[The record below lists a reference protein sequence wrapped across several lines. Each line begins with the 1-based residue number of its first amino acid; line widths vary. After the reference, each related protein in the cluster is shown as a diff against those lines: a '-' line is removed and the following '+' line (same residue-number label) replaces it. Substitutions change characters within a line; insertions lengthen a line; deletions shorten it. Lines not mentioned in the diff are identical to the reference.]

1 VENYKRTAIIIIM
14 KSPVCC
20 LLVFL
25 SLVSPL
31 VLGEEG
37 GSRPDHHH
45 TYLLPFTGNLGNSTV
60 LLSQQDL
67 QQDLDN
73 NPLDNLSDLRDI
85 HQFDIDLTNYTD
97 HQAVE
102 SDISVPAFNDHF
114 DILPQMDTRD
124 YHNSSEESQGQQP
137 HQNRT
142 LNPALYEVVTSVEEE
157 AFDEEFEESS
167 EGMDEKYFTLLENLR
182 KKITAKETS
191 GSGKGREIHQEVN
204 DVRHPLISI
213 SAIKPNSMKLLV
225 KPKTL
230 DINSKVRL
238 MYKRVPRNK
247 AAHRKH
253 LDDPIIEIVPLYR
266 YEQEHFIHDLP
277 RGKYIVCGDH
287 SILEVVVEHNCF
299 ETIIDRLDNNE
310 LQGGV
315 VCIIALA
322 ILVFLSCNCYAVYHR
337 CIRTEEEGEHTK
349 S

>member
-1 VENYKRTAIIIIM
+1 M
-14 KSPVCC
+14 KSSIPC
-20 LLVFL
+20 LALLSIL
-25 SLVSPL
+25 SLVLS
-31 VLGEEG
+31 EEG
-37 GSRPDHHH
+37 GGPPDHH
-45 TYLLPFTGNLGNSTV
+45 TFLLPFTGNLGNSTV
-60 LLSQQDL
+60 LLSHQDL
-67 QQDLDN
+67 DQDLDN

-97 HQAVE
+97 HEAVE
-102 SDISVPAFNDHF
+102 SDIEVPAFNDHF

-124 YHNSSEESQGQQP
+124 YHNSSEDTQNQRQQ
-137 HQNRT
+137 NLT
-142 LNPALYEVVTSVEEE
+142 LNPALYDVVTSSPVEEE
-157 AFDEEFEESS
+157 AFESDFDESS

-182 KKITAKETS
+182 KKITAEKAA
-191 GSGKGREIHQEVN
+191 GKGREIHQEVN
-204 DVRHPLISI
+204 DVLHPLISLM
-213 SAIKPNSMKLLV
+213 SIKPNSMRLLV

-266 YEQEHFIHDLP
+266 YEQEHYIHDLP

-287 SILEVVVEHNCF
+287 SIEDVIVEHNCF
-299 ETIIDRLDNNE
+299 ETIIDRLDTNE

-337 CIRTEEEGEHTK
+337 CIRSQEEERQIK

>member
-1 VENYKRTAIIIIM
+1 VSLA
-14 KSPVCC
+14 
-20 LLVFL
+20 L
-25 SLVSPL
+25 S
-31 VLGEEG
+31 EEG
-37 GSRPDHHH
+37 GERPNHH
-45 TYLLPFTGNLGNSTV
+45 TFLLPFTGDLGNSTV
-60 LLSQQDL
+60 LLSHQDL
-67 QQDLDN
+67 EEDLDN

-102 SDISVPAFNDHF
+102 SDIDVPAFNDHF

-124 YHNSSEESQGQQP
+124 YTGQQNSSEEK
-137 HQNRT
+137 QNRT
-142 LNPALYEVVTSVEEE
+142 LSPSLYEVVTSGPVEEE
-157 AFDEEFEESS
+157 PYDSGDFDESS
-167 EGMDEKYFTLLENLR
+167 EGMDEKYYTLLENLR
-182 KKITAKETS
+182 KKIRAKET
-191 GSGKGREIHQEVN
+191 SGKGREIHQEVN
-204 DVRHPLISI
+204 DVLHPLISLMG
-213 SAIKPNSMKLLV
+213 IKPNSMRLLV

-287 SILEVVVEHNCF
+287 SILDVVVEHNCF

-337 CIRTEEEGEHTK
+337 CIRTQEEEEHIK

>member
-1 VENYKRTAIIIIM
+1 MKFSICCVATA
-14 KSPVCC
+14 
-20 LLVFL
+20 FL
-25 SLVSPL
+25 SILS
-31 VLGEEG
+31 LGLSEEG
-37 GSRPDHHH
+37 GDAPNHHSF
-45 TYLLPFTGNLGNSTV
+45 LLPFTGNLGNSTV
-60 LLSQQDL
+60 ILSHQDL
-67 QQDLDN
+67 GQELDN

-102 SDISVPAFNDHF
+102 SDIEVPAFNDHF

-124 YHNSSEESQGQQP
+124 YHNSSEETEDQHQP
-137 HQNRT
+137 SLT
-142 LNPALYEVVTSVEEE
+142 LNPALYDVVTSGPAQEE
-157 AFDEEFEESS
+157 AFESDFTEGS
-167 EGMDEKYFTLLENLR
+167 EGMDDKYFMLLENLR
-182 KKITAKETS
+182 KKIAAEES
-191 GSGKGREIHQEVN
+191 NGKGREIHQEVN
-204 DVRHPLISI
+204 DVLHPLISLMG
-213 SAIKPNSMKLLV
+213 IKPNSMRLLV

-238 MYKRVPRNK
+238 LYKRVPRNK

-287 SILEVVVEHNCF
+287 SIKDVIVEHNCF

-337 CIRTEEEGEHTK
+337 CIRSQKEEEQFK

>member
-1 VENYKRTAIIIIM
+1 M
-14 KSPVCC
+14 KSSIRC
-20 LLVFL
+20 LALLSIL
-25 SLVSPL
+25 SLVLS
-31 VLGEEG
+31 EEAG
-37 GSRPDHHH
+37 GAPHHH
-45 TYLLPFTGNLGNSTV
+45 TFLLPFTGNLGNSTV
-60 LLSQQDL
+60 LLSHQDL
-67 QQDLDN
+67 DQDLDN

-97 HQAVE
+97 HEAVE
-102 SDISVPAFNDHF
+102 SDIEVPAFNDHF
-114 DILPQMDTRD
+114 DILPDMDTRD
-124 YHNSSEESQGQQP
+124 YHHNSSEETQDHQQ
-137 HQNRT
+137 HNLI
-142 LNPALYEVVTSVEEE
+142 LNPALYDVVTSGPVKEE
-157 AFDEEFEESS
+157 AFESDFNKSS

-182 KKITAKETS
+182 KKITAEKAQVED
-191 GSGKGREIHQEVN
+191 REIHQEVN
-204 DVRHPLISI
+204 DVLHPLISLM
-213 SAIKPNSMKLLV
+213 AIKPNSMRLLV

-287 SILEVVVEHNCF
+287 SINEVIVEHNCF

-337 CIRTEEEGEHTK
+337 CIRSREEAEQVK